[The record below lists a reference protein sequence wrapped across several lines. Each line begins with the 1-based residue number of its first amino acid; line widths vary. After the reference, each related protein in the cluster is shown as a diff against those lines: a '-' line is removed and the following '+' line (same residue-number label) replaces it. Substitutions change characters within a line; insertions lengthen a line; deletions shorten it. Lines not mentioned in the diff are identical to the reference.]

1 MKKILSIL
9 MIAILG
15 CVLFTGCGE
24 SKKTKSDEN
33 KISAAGDEIVSG
45 GNVYD
50 TITSVYK
57 DVNIEYKS
65 EDEQLTGKKNLYIG
79 IKLDKKDKTPQVLS
93 EEYNKVCE
101 EILKKASPILAK
113 YENLNNVQFQAFVND
128 KPDEDTNIYC
138 LRQINDKNE
147 IYYDLGAATEA
158 KNFELKTKA
167 EKEEEEKNAQQAMD
181 NMNEQLKE
189 KEKNQI
195 VKVPDED
202 GYFEAPKLLENIK
215 KGNIQLKSSNFKVV
229 NENGK
234 KIVKINLIYKNEVLI
249 VGVVKNIR
257 NNIESALSNQCDE
270 IDLTITQEK
279 PMDIYECKYI
289 DGSWDKEVK

>member
-15 CVLFTGCGE
+15 CVLFIGCNSSENLSEMGKQVRKLE
-24 SKKTKSDEN
+24 SKVKETYNDAEGMLESNGDKYSFNVHINLKRGNKTD
-33 KISAAGDEIVSG
+33 
-45 GNVYD
+45 
-50 TITSVYK
+50 
-57 DVNIEYKS
+57 
-65 EDEQLTGKKNLYIG
+65 KNLS
-79 IKLDKKDKTPQVLS
+79 D
-93 EEYNKVCE
+93 EYNKIC
-101 EILKKASPILAK
+101 KKIF
-113 YENLNNVQFQAFVND
+113 NNIQTDAAGIE
-128 KPDEDTNIYC
+128 KIY
-138 LRQINDKNE
+138 
-147 IYYDLGAATEA
+147 
-158 KNFELKTKA
+158 ELKFVAIVDSKSIEDSIVTAYREVKEDGTKFDLITLSDAKDFKVKTKEEKEA
-167 EKEEEEKNAQQAMD
+167 EKNKAQQAMD

-257 NNIESALSNQCDE
+257 NNIESALSDQCDE
-270 IDLTITQEK
+270 IYLTITQEN
-279 PMDIYECKYI
+279 PMDLYECKYVN
-289 DGSWDKEVK
+289 GSWDKEVK

>member
-15 CVLFTGCGE
+15 CVVFAGCGE
-24 SKKTKSDEN
+24 SKKTESYEN

-50 TITSVYK
+50 VITSIYK

-65 EDEQLTGKKNLYIG
+65 EDEQLTGTKNLYIG
-79 IKLDKKDKTPQVLS
+79 IKLDKKKKTPQVLS
-93 EEYNKVCE
+93 EEYNKVCK
-101 EILKKASPILAK
+101 EILKKVSPILAK

-147 IYYDLGAATEA
+147 IYYDLGAVTEA

-167 EKEEEEKNAQQAMD
+167 EKEEEENKAQQAMD

-215 KGNIQLKSSNFKVV
+215 KRNIQLKSSNFKVV

-270 IDLTITQEK
+270 IDLTITQEN